1 MSTGSRCFEP
11 EASALQG
18 QRSAVELRAQQV
30 RITEIYSIIF
40 ILFVIVIGITFC
52 VIHFH
57 FSADN
62 FLEHLWKHSFVD

>member
-30 RITEIYSIIF
+30 RIIDFSSIIF
-40 ILFVIVIGITFC
+40 ILFVIIIDITFC

-57 FSADN
+57 FRADN
-62 FLEHLWKHSFVD
+62 FLEQL